1 MPRWPRPQVWQH
13 RNGYVPR
20 VCATN
25 SMVVV
30 SPFLSCTQ
38 SCGELKTNPGL
49 LLGSEPSGTVAILKP
64 WSWSAAVI
72 LRCTFVPAWTGTGE
86 GENPYFLPLS
96 SLTCA

>member
-1 MPRWPRPQVWQH
+1 MPSRPQVWQH

-25 SMVVV
+25 SIVVV

-38 SCGELKTNPGL
+38 FCGELKTNPGL
-49 LLGSEPSGTVAILKP
+49 PFRSEPSGKVTILKP

-72 LRCTFVPAWTGTGE
+72 LSWTLVPGKR
-86 GENPYFLPLS
+86 PLS
-96 SLTCA
+96 